1 MPLCRVLWFVLNK
14 LLSPPTTTTPAPL
27 PAMLPLC
34 PTALYHAMLWYI
46 PSMRTRVPSF
56 GQTFP
61 NKVGPCQKKAS
72 SSQSNGDARV
82 VMRGS
87 SHHSSGFSPYLSP
100 GRNCDTRLA
109 RTHTHREDMEKE
121 DWVA

>member
-1 MPLCRVLWFVLNK
+1 MYFILIKTLKNALFLQPLYFESNFATSLR
-14 LLSPPTTTTPAPL
+14 
-27 PAMLPLC
+27 
-34 PTALYHAMLWYI
+34 
-46 PSMRTRVPSF
+46 
-56 GQTFP
+56 
-61 NKVGPCQKKAS
+61 

-100 GRNCDTRLA
+100 GWNCDTRLA

>member
-1 MPLCRVLWFVLNK
+1 MGPTYVSSLTTIPARHIGIFSTQN
-14 LLSPPTTTTPAPL
+14 LLT
-27 PAMLPLC
+27 
-34 PTALYHAMLWYI
+34 
-46 PSMRTRVPSF
+46 
-56 GQTFP
+56 
-61 NKVGPCQKKAS
+61 
-72 SSQSNGDARV
+72 QSNGDARV

-100 GRNCDTRLA
+100 GGNCDTRLA

>member
-1 MPLCRVLWFVLNK
+1 MPRRPYTASPAARLTYLTLALAVPCVSFPRIKCEK
-14 LLSPPTTTTPAPL
+14 L
-27 PAMLPLC
+27 
-34 PTALYHAMLWYI
+34 
-46 PSMRTRVPSF
+46 F
-56 GQTFP
+56 
-61 NKVGPCQKKAS
+61 
-72 SSQSNGDARV
+72 QSNGDARV

-100 GRNCDTRLA
+100 GGNCDTRLA